1 MMTRLLRWSPTG
13 DSDIEQLENFLS
25 VAAAFV
31 WGVPTVVLLTVS
43 GLGLS
48 LIIGGIRGGIQA
60 KAFFHGIAVLRG
72 KYDDPNDPGE
82 ITHFQ
87 ALSTALS
94 ATIGLGNIG
103 IVPIIIKYGGP
114 GAIFWMIVA
123 GAIGMG
129 TKYAEC
135 TLAMVH
141 RKIDKD
147 GTVSGGPMYYM
158 EFGLGP
164 KFKPM
169 AQFYAVAI
177 TVGSFGIS
185 NMFQTNQSATIL
197 HQSFQIPHWITGAV
211 LMVCTAMV
219 ILGGIKRIAKVTS
232 FLVPLMAIS
241 YVLGCLVVIGSNFE
255 KLPDIFYSIVHGAFN
270 GSALAGGAFG
280 SFQLALLHG
289 VKRACFSNEA
299 GLGSAAIA
307 HAAATTSEPAREGV
321 VALLGPFIDTIVIC
335 TMTAIAIL
343 ATGVWETSDLVG
355 VPLTATAFDTV
366 ISGFGY
372 YFIPIAATLFAFS
385 TLISWSYY
393 GEVAVKYLGGPKLI
407 APYKILFCIM
417 ALLGALWKIQSV
429 LDFSDFMI
437 GLMVV
442 PNMIT
447 LWLLLHQIK
456 EQTRIYFE
464 KMENFK

>member
-1 MMTRLLRWSPTG
+1 MLAIKTNRG
-13 DSDIEQLENFLS
+13 FFIEQLEQFLS
-25 VAAAFV
+25 AAASFV
-31 WGVPTVVLLTVS
+31 WGVPTVVLLVLS
-43 GLGLS
+43 GIGLS
-48 LIIGGIRGGIQA
+48 LSLGGLRGGIQV

-82 ITHFQ
+82 ISHFQ
-87 ALSTALS
+87 ALMTALS

-135 TLAMVH
+135 TLALMF
-141 RKIDKD
+141 RKTDKD

-158 EFGLGP
+158 EQGLGP

-185 NMFQTNQSATIL
+185 NMFQTNQSAVIL
-197 HQSFQIPHWITGAV
+197 NQSFQVPHAVTGFV
-211 LMVCTAMV
+211 LMIATALV

-232 FLVPLMAIS
+232 FLVPFMALS
-241 YVLGCLVVIGSNFE
+241 YVLGCLVVIGSHFE
-255 KLPDIFYSIVHGAFN
+255 KLPDILYSIIHGAFN
-270 GSALAGGAFG
+270 GSALAGGAFA

-307 HAAATTSEPAREGV
+307 HSAAATSEPAREGV

-335 TMTAIAIL
+335 TLTALVIL
-343 ATGVWETSDLVG
+343 TTGVWQSSDLIG
-355 VPLTATAFDTV
+355 VPLTASAFDSV
-366 ISGFGY
+366 ISGFGF
-372 YFIPIAATLFAFS
+372 YFIPVAATLFAFS

-393 GEVAVKYLGGPKLI
+393 GEVAVKYLGGPRLI
-407 APYKILFCIM
+407 KPYKVLFCIV
-417 ALLGALWKIQSV
+417 ALLGALWKIQAV

-447 LWLLLHQIK
+447 LWLMLPKIK
-456 EQTRIYFE
+456 QTTNAYFRKLDE
-464 KMENFK
+464 MK